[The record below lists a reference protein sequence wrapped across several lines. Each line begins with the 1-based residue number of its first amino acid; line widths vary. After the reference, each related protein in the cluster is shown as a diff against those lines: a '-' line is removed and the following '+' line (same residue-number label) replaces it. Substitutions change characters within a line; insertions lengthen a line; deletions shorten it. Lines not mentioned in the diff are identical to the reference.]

1 MNNKALAAIAL
12 TVIIAVPIGL
22 GYLLNLEENDKL
34 IWEAGA
40 PVNITDKINNTYG
53 SVYTSYD
60 GPLNNYYVNTGGD
73 DFQPNFKTV
82 SQKYTSIPVYGT
94 GATQH
99 IEPTSSVWLG
109 QYGGNT
115 YTVKGDTHAGKFI
128 TLQNVDPSAPTRAI
142 NIPQISGYAY
152 GVILIKEGTTVTID
166 NISYPDVSDVQI
178 SAGTYDIVA
187 EVITGFA
194 DPAGGWSVTPYAVSY
209 WTNHQQYNAGA
220 KFMLALP
227 ANSFLD
233 FSPTGSSHLSITSDS
248 NQNITYT
255 FLRYNQEAI
264 SGNLGKYA
272 YLMLDW
278 SNSDGF
284 TLAGIA
290 KWPAMGKNP
299 TVLNS
304 YTYSIE
310 ESGRF
315 TGMYW
320 YQFRTNDANVLF
332 RVDSALIGSSQYP
345 IAADS
350 TIEPAKINPAIQS
363 YQVQLS
369 KVERYGLAIT
379 FGGETLT
386 VKDNSVIVGT
396 KRIQL
401 NNAVLSSVS
410 EDGITWINKINDRE
424 VSQTLAP
431 TNITLNGT
439 WSAIYTLSP
448 LQSKTIHVQEWA
460 PGTFAID
467 MQTFGMIGAGTAA
480 AAFIALGMTGKASG
494 SKMLILGLV
503 CGMAAVI
510 FGILM

>member
-34 IWEAGA
+34 IWEADA
-40 PVNITDKINNTYG
+40 PVNITDKINNSYG

-82 SQKYTSIPVYGT
+82 SQKYTSIPVYGP
-94 GATQH
+94 GATEH
-99 IEPTSSVWLG
+99 IEPSSYVWLG

-115 YTVKGDTHAGKFI
+115 YALKGDINAAKTIILKNI
-128 TLQNVDPSAPTRAI
+128 DPSAPTRAI
-142 NIPQISGYAY
+142 NIPQISGYVY

-166 NISYPDVSDVQI
+166 NTSYTDVSDVQI
-178 SAGTYDIVA
+178 SSGTYDIIA

-194 DPAGGWSVTPYAVSY
+194 DPAGGWSVSANTVSY

-227 ANSFLD
+227 INSTVE
-233 FSPTGSSHLSITSDS
+233 FSPTGSSSLTITSDS
-248 NQNITYT
+248 NHNITYT
-255 FLRYNQEAI
+255 FQRYNQEAI
-264 SGNLGKYA
+264 TGNLGQYV

-290 KWPAMGKNP
+290 KWPAMGNNP

-304 YTYSIE
+304 YIYSIE
-310 ESGRF
+310 ESGSYS
-315 TGMYW
+315 GMYW
-320 YQFRTNDANVLF
+320 QHIRTNNANVLF

-345 IAADS
+345 VAVDS
-350 TIEPAKINPAIQS
+350 SIEPAKINPATQS

-369 KVERYGLAIT
+369 KVERYGPSIT
-379 FGGETLT
+379 FGGQTLT

-401 NNAVLSSVS
+401 NNAILSSIS

-439 WSAIYTLSP
+439 WSAIYTLAP
-448 LQSKTIHVQEWA
+448 LQSKTIHVQEWT

-503 CGMAAVI
+503 CGVAAII